1 MNMNR
6 MIMVSFTVWKLRR
19 ASCKLGKNL
28 LFSHLLF
35 GIKYILNI
43 TLSLSQLLLICL
55 SLFVSRKFPHGYNSC
70 FNLSNITFWYSWFL
84 TVQCLLFL
92 CLLAS
97 GHLVYPGQITC
108 SGLYYSIDL
117 CKGKH
122 NMFPWRSL
130 RLKHASG
137 FAIKNISIYG
147 AQWILENM

>member
-6 MIMVSFTVWKLRR
+6 MLMFSFTVWRLRR

-28 LFSHLLF
+28 LFCRLLF

-43 TLSLSQLLLICL
+43 TLSLSAATDLFPYLFPENSPKVITLVLIWATFNFGIHGSLLCSIYCL
-55 SLFVSRKFPHGYNSC
+55 YAC
-70 FNLSNITFWYSWFL
+70 FH
-84 TVQCLLFL
+84 
-92 CLLAS
+92 

-122 NMFPWRSL
+122 NMFSWSSL

-137 FAIKNISIYG
+137 FAIKTISIYST
-147 AQWILENM
+147 QWMLENM